1 MRRDQADHLI
11 DMIAESQA
19 VSELDR
25 AAWHVVMQGLT
36 VEHATGQIVR
46 AKTRQ
51 RFVNPSDLNTVEPA
65 AEMEWG
71 AAWSIYLA
79 KTGDLGSSA
88 DYGHPTIDAVAARIR
103 LQVQRVSAAD
113 ARWMFRDAWLALTSP
128 ASPDVLP
135 ALAHG
140 VKSVGE
146 LEA

>member
-1 MRRDQADHLI
+1 
-11 DMIAESQA
+11 
-19 VSELDR
+19 
-25 AAWHVVMQGLT
+25 
-36 VEHATGQIVR
+36 
-46 AKTRQ
+46 KTRQ
-51 RFVNPSDLNTVEPA
+51 RFVNPSDMNTAQPVGEL
-65 AEMEWG
+65 EWG

-140 VKSVGE
+140 VKSVRE